1 MTNHRGRGKRQ
12 EKKNVFKKK
21 IINKT
26 AAATTTTTTE
36 NKTRREVDRPTG
48 IYQIGRLYNHLP
60 SQGENNLP
68 APLTCH
74 RAILERKSTVI
85 RLKKT
90 LPF

>member
-1 MTNHRGRGKRQ
+1 MTNHRGRGKKTG
-12 EKKNVFKKK
+12 KKRTCLKKK
-21 IINKT
+21 IIINKT
-26 AAATTTTTTE
+26 AVATTTTE

>member
-1 MTNHRGRGKRQ
+1 MTNHRGRGKKTG
-12 EKKNVFKKK
+12 KKNVFKKK
-21 IINKT
+21 KIIINKT
-26 AAATTTTTTE
+26 TAAVTTTE

-74 RAILERKSTVI
+74 RATVPSWNG
-85 RLKKT
+85 RGL
-90 LPF
+90 